1 MIWLVAIAL
10 ITLLVYF
17 WYITIPVF
25 VLIVILWNKDSIL
38 KKMEN
43 KKIQNTLQ
51 NKKLTQT
58 NASSI
63 FGVNWK
69 YVILKN
75 DVNYFNH
82 ICEMYKNNESQ
93 LKSNSFQ
100 SADKK
105 EFQNILMIFET
116 SYKNLQ
122 NNVLSKRSCSEKLK
136 SELENK
142 YNLTSK
148 SMVHLIG
155 NFDEIKK
162 QAHENYLNQ
171 KRLDEQRI
179 EAQKKQKEERLKSEL
194 LAKFDFTES
203 QAKILFK
210 RGWYKKLSLN
220 SEKLFWKIQ
229 DLIIDIRFEPKF
241 RTKIYPFFDKV
252 LRFLDDI
259 YQEQSELAK
268 EYDYKFKEIFEWG
281 GVNFYLKSSWEE
293 YNRFKEKAPKYKK
306 YFEKFETDWKNGK
319 YNDQWSG
326 FFKWAAEIEEGADS
340 ETVNAFKVLG
350 LDESSTAKQIKGRF
364 KELILKY
371 HPDRNSD
378 SESEDM
384 TKKIIAAYEFIQSK
398 MVHA

>member
-10 ITLLVYF
+10 IALLVYF
-17 WYITIPVF
+17 WYITIPII
-25 VLIVILWNKDSIL
+25 VLIIIYWNKESIQ
-38 KKMEN
+38 
-43 KKIQNTLQ
+43 KKIENSKIQKSLQ

-58 NASSI
+58 KASRI
-63 FGVNWK
+63 IGVNWK
-69 YVILKN
+69 DIILKN
-75 DVNYFNH
+75 DVDYFNH
-82 ICEMYKNNESQ
+82 ICKLCKNPELQ

-100 SADKK
+100 SADKQ
-105 EFQNILMIFET
+105 EFKNILIIFET
-116 SYKNLQ
+116 SYKNLK

-136 SELENK
+136 TESENK
-142 YNLTSK
+142 YNVTSK
-148 SMVHLIG
+148 SMIHLIE
-155 NFDEIKK
+155 NFEEIKK
-162 QAHENYLNQ
+162 QAHENYLHQ
-171 KRLDEQRI
+171 KRLEEQRL
-179 EAQKKQKEERLKSEL
+179 EEQKKQREERLKSEL

-229 DLIIDIRFEPKF
+229 DLIIDIRFKPEF

-268 EYDYKFKEIFEWG
+268 EYDYKFKEIFEWE

-293 YNRFKEKAPKYKK
+293 YNRFKEKSPKYKK
-306 YFEKFETDWKNGK
+306 YFGKYEADWKNGK
-319 YNDQWSG
+319 YDDHWSG
-326 FFKWAAEIEEGADS
+326 FFKWAAEIEGGVDS
-340 ETVNAFKVLG
+340 EIVDAFKVLG

-378 SESEDM
+378 LESEEM
-384 TKKIIAAYEFIQSK
+384 TKKIIVAYKFIQSK
-398 MVHA
+398 VAHA

>member
-25 VLIVILWNKDSIL
+25 VLIIILWNKDSIL

-105 EFQNILMIFET
+105 EFQNILIIFET

-268 EYDYKFKEIFEWG
+268 EYDYKFK
-281 GVNFYLKSSWEE
+281 
-293 YNRFKEKAPKYKK
+293 
-306 YFEKFETDWKNGK
+306 
-319 YNDQWSG
+319 
-326 FFKWAAEIEEGADS
+326 
-340 ETVNAFKVLG
+340 
-350 LDESSTAKQIKGRF
+350 
-364 KELILKY
+364 
-371 HPDRNSD
+371 
-378 SESEDM
+378 
-384 TKKIIAAYEFIQSK
+384 
-398 MVHA
+398 